1 MESLEVD
8 ENLVHTR
15 WSDNAMVL
23 DLYLRSW
30 YLYLGSW
37 YLYLGSWYL
46 YLGSWYLD
54 FETSK
59 VASSRKGF
67 G

>member
-46 YLGSWYLD
+46 D

>member
-37 YLYLGSWYL
+37 YL
-46 YLGSWYLD
+46 D